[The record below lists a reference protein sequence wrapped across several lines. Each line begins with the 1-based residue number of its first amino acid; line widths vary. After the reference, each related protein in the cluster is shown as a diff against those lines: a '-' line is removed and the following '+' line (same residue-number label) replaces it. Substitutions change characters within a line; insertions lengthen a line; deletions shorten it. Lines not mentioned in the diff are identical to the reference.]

1 MDFYRKRH
9 LARLLHCL
17 VWISLFSGAPIVASH
32 LSIITAN
39 AGNHTAR
46 ALNGQKSASDNGDA
60 FAAML
65 NGQPAQAAAPASN
78 TKPVDDKAETE
89 IERLARLALEATAN
103 GSGDDK
109 ENAEAIAAALD
120 LQPTPT
126 KPVDP
131 APVIDL
137 VEALSALKTS
147 LDAGKPVDPDLLAR
161 IDTALNNLAEAL
173 GLNLSSLETPDD
185 FTALLDNAGKNGNG
199 LADALAQMLAPLT
212 GQDTADAANQTGTQD
227 QLKAVSDKLAALLAA
242 LENGA
247 ANEEQLTAI
256 GMKPG
261 EAPADEIEAALS
273 RFVAMLKTNADVPEE
288 PVLATPTLKTSEPVL
303 VGKTSETHEPRPAQ
317 TTTDKPVETK
327 SDSNDRAAPRDNP
340 VQQRETR
347 PTPAQNVTVAET
359 NTPQAS
365 APPTQDTGALRV
377 DAATPRVVIQAGYQT
392 SQQQLNLPQI
402 AFEMARQVQDG
413 NSRFQIRLDPPE
425 LGRIDVRLDI
435 DKSGQVHA
443 RLTVEKSETLDL
455 MQRDQRA
462 LERALQQAGLDSN
475 KTNLEFS
482 LKQNP
487 FAGQERNERDTS
499 LVFAGDEKGQTET
512 EETALP
518 TVNLYRGSL
527 QASGVNIIA

>member
-1 MDFYRKRH
+1 M
-9 LARLLHCL
+9 ARLLHCL
-17 VWISLFSGAPIVASH
+17 AWISLFSGVPIVASH

-78 TKPVDDKAETE
+78 AKPENDKAETE
-89 IERLARLALEATAN
+89 VERLARLALEAAAN
-103 GSGDDK
+103 GSDDDG

-120 LQPTPT
+120 LQQTQT
-126 KPVDP
+126 TPVDP

-137 VEALSALKTS
+137 VEALSALKAS

-161 IDTALNNLAEAL
+161 IDTALNKLADAL
-173 GLNLSSLETPDD
+173 GLDLASLEMPDD
-185 FTALLDNAGKNGNG
+185 FAALLDNAGKNGNS
-199 LADALAQMLAPLT
+199 LVEALAQMLAPLA
-212 GQDTADAANQTGTQD
+212 GQDSADAANQTGTQD
-227 QLKAVSDKLAALLAA
+227 QLKAIGDKLAALLAA
-242 LENGA
+242 FENGA
-247 ANEEQLTAI
+247 ANEDQLTAV

-261 EAPADEIEAALS
+261 EAPVDEIEAALS
-273 RFVAMLKTNADVPEE
+273 RFVAMFKADGDVPEE
-288 PVLATPTLKTSEPVL
+288 PVLARPALKTSEPVL
-303 VGKTSETHEPRPAQ
+303 VGKTSETSEPRPAQ
-317 TTTDKPVETK
+317 TTNDKPVDAK
-327 SDSNDRAAPRDNP
+327 SDKNDRPTPRDNP

-347 PTPAQNVTVAET
+347 PTPAQAAPVTET
-359 NTPQAS
+359 NTPQATA
-365 APPTQDTGALRV
+365 APSQDTGALRI
-377 DAATPRVVIQAGYQT
+377 DTATPRVVIQAGYQT

-435 DKSGQVHA
+435 DKAGQVHA

-462 LERALQQAGLDSN
+462 LERALQQAGLDSG
-475 KTNLEFS
+475 KTSLEFS

-487 FAGQERNERDTS
+487 FAGQERNERENG
-499 LVFAGDEKGQTET
+499 LMFAGDETGSANA
-512 EETALP
+512 EETPTP

>member
-1 MDFYRKRH
+1 M
-9 LARLLHCL
+9 HCL
-17 VWISLFSGAPIVASH
+17 VWISLFSGVPTVASH

-65 NGQPAQAAAPASN
+65 NGQPAQAATPASN
-78 TKPVDDKAETE
+78 AKSANDKAETE
-89 IERLARLALEATAN
+89 VERQARLALEAAAN
-103 GSGDDK
+103 GSGDDT

-120 LQPTPT
+120 LQPPQTTPI
-126 KPVDP
+126 DP
-131 APVIDL
+131 APVVDL
-137 VEALSALKTS
+137 VEALSAFKAS

-161 IDTALNNLAEAL
+161 IDTALNNLGEAL
-173 GLNLSSLETPDD
+173 GLDLANLEIPDD
-185 FTALLDNAGKNGNG
+185 FTALLDNAGKNGNS
-199 LADALAQMLAPLT
+199 LADALAQMLAPLA
-212 GQDTADAANQTGTQD
+212 GQDAVDAATKTDSQD
-227 QLKAVSDKLAALLAA
+227 QLKAIGDKLAALLAA

-247 ANEEQLTAI
+247 ANEEQLAAI

-261 EAPADEIEAALS
+261 EAPVDEIEAALS
-273 RFVAMLKTNADVPEE
+273 RFLAMLKTDAGVPEE
-288 PVLATPTLKTSEPVL
+288 PVLATPALKTSEPAL
-303 VGKTSETHEPRPAQ
+303 VGKSSETSEPLAAQ
-317 TTTDKPVETK
+317 TTNDKPVDAK
-327 SDSNDRAAPRDNP
+327 SDSNDRPAPRDNP
-340 VQQRETR
+340 VQQREPR
-347 PTPAQNVTVAET
+347 PATAQVATAAET

-365 APPTQDTGALRV
+365 APPPRQDTGALRI
-377 DAATPRVVIQAGYQT
+377 DSATPRVVIQAGYQT

-435 DKSGQVHA
+435 DKAGQVHA

-462 LERALQQAGLDSN
+462 LERALQQAGLDSG
-475 KTNLEFS
+475 KTSLEFS

-487 FAGQERNERDTS
+487 FSGQGRNEQETG
-499 LVFAGDEKGQTET
+499 LMFAGDETGSANA
-512 EETALP
+512 EETPPP